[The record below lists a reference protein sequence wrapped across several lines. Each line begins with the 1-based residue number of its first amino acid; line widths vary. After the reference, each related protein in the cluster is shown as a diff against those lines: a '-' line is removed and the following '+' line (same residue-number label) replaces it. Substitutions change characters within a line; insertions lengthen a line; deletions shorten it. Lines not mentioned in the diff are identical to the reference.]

1 MKKMN
6 VSEAERLVIA
16 LDQVDNLTSLL
27 EDNEWKNF
35 LYQHLIPLKY
45 ELQRQ
50 QGLLTN
56 QTNSTNIEE

>member
-1 MKKMN
+1 MTETQKIT
-6 VSEAERLVIA
+6 SA
-16 LDQVDNLTSLL
+16 LSQIENLTTLL

-35 LYQHLIPLKY
+35 LYQHLIPIKY

-50 QGLLTN
+50 QCLLTN

>member
-1 MKKMN
+1 MTETQKIT
-6 VSEAERLVIA
+6 SA
-16 LDQVDNLTSLL
+16 LSQIENLTTLL

-35 LYQHLIPLKY
+35 LYSHLIPLKY

>member
-1 MKKMN
+1 MTEQQK
-6 VSEAERLVIA
+6 VTRA
-16 LDQVDNLTSLL
+16 LSQVNDLTTLL
-27 EDNEWKNF
+27 EDNKWKNF
-35 LYQHLIPLKY
+35 LYSHLIPLKY

>member
-1 MKKMN
+1 MT
-6 VSEAERLVIA
+6 EQQRLTRA
-16 LDQVDNLTSLL
+16 LSQIDDLTTLL
-27 EDNEWKNF
+27 EDNEWKTF
-35 LYQHLIPLKY
+35 LYSHLIPLKY

>member
-1 MKKMN
+1 MTETQK
-6 VSEAERLVIA
+6 IA
-16 LDQVDNLTSLL
+16 SALSQIDNLTILL
-27 EDNEWKNF
+27 EDNEWKTF
-35 LYQHLIPLKY
+35 LYSHLIPLKY

>member
-1 MKKMN
+1 MTETQKIT
-6 VSEAERLVIA
+6 SA
-16 LDQVDNLTSLL
+16 LSQIDNLTILL
-27 EDNEWKNF
+27 EDNEWKTF
-35 LYQHLIPLKY
+35 LYSHLIPLKY

>member
-16 LDQVDNLTSLL
+16 LNQVDNLTSLL
-27 EDNEWKNF
+27 EDNEWKTF
-35 LYQHLIPLKY
+35 LYSHLIPLKY

>member
-6 VSEAERLVIA
+6 VSETERLVIA
-16 LDQVDNLTSLL
+16 LNQVDNLTSLL
-27 EDNEWKNF
+27 EDNEWKTF
-35 LYQHLIPLKY
+35 LYSHLIPLKY

>member
-1 MKKMN
+1 MT
-6 VSEAERLVIA
+6 EQQRITRA
-16 LDQVDNLTSLL
+16 LSQVDDITTLL
-27 EDNEWKNF
+27 ENNEWKNF

-50 QGLLTN
+50 QCLLTN

>member
-1 MKKMN
+1 MTEQQK
-6 VSEAERLVIA
+6 VTRA
-16 LDQVDNLTSLL
+16 LSQVDDLTTLL
-27 EDNEWKNF
+27 VDNEWKNF

-50 QGLLTN
+50 QCLLTN

>member
-1 MKKMN
+1 MT
-6 VSEAERLVIA
+6 ERERLIIA
-16 LDQVDNLTSLL
+16 VSQVENLTTLL

-50 QGLLTN
+50 IGLLTN
-56 QTNSTNIEE
+56 TDNHTNIED

>member
-1 MKKMN
+1 MTEQQK
-6 VSEAERLVIA
+6 VTRA
-16 LDQVDNLTSLL
+16 LSQVDDLTILL
-27 EDNEWKNF
+27 EDNEWKTF
-35 LYQHLIPLKY
+35 LYSHLIPLKY

>member
-1 MKKMN
+1 MTEQQK
-6 VSEAERLVIA
+6 VTRA
-16 LDQVDNLTSLL
+16 LSQVDDLTTLL
-27 EDNEWKNF
+27 EDNEWKTF
-35 LYQHLIPLKY
+35 LYSHLIPLKY

>member
-1 MKKMN
+1 MTETQKIIN
-6 VSEAERLVIA
+6 A
-16 LDQVDNLTSLL
+16 LSQVDDLTTLL
-27 EDNEWKNF
+27 EDNEWKTF
-35 LYQHLIPLKY
+35 LYSHLIPIKY

>member
-1 MKKMN
+1 MTEQQR
-6 VSEAERLVIA
+6 VTRA
-16 LDQVDNLTSLL
+16 LSQVDDLTTLL
-27 EDNEWKNF
+27 EDNEWKTF
-35 LYQHLIPLKY
+35 LYSHLIPIKY

>member
-1 MKKMN
+1 MTEQQR
-6 VSEAERLVIA
+6 VTRA
-16 LDQVDNLTSLL
+16 LSQVDDLTTLL
-27 EDNEWKNF
+27 ENNEWKNF

-50 QGLLTN
+50 QCLLTN

>member
-1 MKKMN
+1 MTETQK
-6 VSEAERLVIA
+6 IA
-16 LDQVDNLTSLL
+16 SALSQIDNLIILL
-27 EDNEWKNF
+27 EDNEWKTF
-35 LYQHLIPLKY
+35 LYSHLIPLKY